1 MRDEC
6 VFLFLKL
13 NIECNDKDT
22 SNSNRFTEREGKAEN
37 FLMQM
42 NYLPPWS
49 SIGEKRVISTV
60 EATIKLTQSHQYVT
74 Y

>member
-1 MRDEC
+1 MGGTTGIIHTRPFMRDEC

-49 SIGEKRVISTV
+49 SIGEK
-60 EATIKLTQSHQYVT
+60 E
-74 Y
+74 

>member
-6 VFLFLKL
+6 VFLLLKL

-49 SIGEKRVISTV
+49 SIGEK
-60 EATIKLTQSHQYVT
+60 E
-74 Y
+74 